1 MKMNIGGTGPSAV
14 HMPLHLYMMFKPL
27 PMPPYLPPVDRHLYL
42 RNYQIKR
49 EKQLDNK
56 SKSLIKGIGSFMS
69 MFNTA
74 DNAHSHENA
83 STSNN
88 NIDDNNQFDRSDLL
102 KKDISILPLA
112 GKRLEQYKKENHR
125 RIEEEELKK
134 WNPHDASDNVTKN
147 AFNTLFIS
155 NLSPNTTEE
164 ILRNVVEKHG
174 KVLHIRVVRNKK
186 GKSRRYA
193 FIEFEEEQSLHAA
206 FKDLKNPENS
216 TIDGYQVIVDVERG
230 RTVSNW
236 KPRRLGGGPP
246 RSAVRSSYAASSSA
260 STSKSSRYH
269 DDQPSSK
276 QSSSFM
282 SSSNVTA
289 TSKPII
295 ESNPPSASM
304 ASVPKTLPVP
314 QGAFAASSTRDMDHR
329 SRARSQERRRDGI
342 GSNGYR
348 DRDKGGAR
356 KRDRSQDSR
365 RRDRSQDRRGRGSGD
380 GGWERRGGSDPKRK
394 RSRSRP
400 RQRR

>member
-1 MKMNIGGTGPSAV
+1 MKIGGTGPSAV
-14 HMPLHLYMMFKPL
+14 HMPLHLYMMFKPM

-42 RNYQIKR
+42 RNYQTKR
-49 EKQLDNK
+49 EKQLSNK
-56 SKSLIKGIGSFMS
+56 SNAVIKGIGSFMS
-69 MFNTA
+69 VFNTA
-74 DNAHSHENA
+74 ENV
-83 STSNN
+83 TSNN
-88 NIDDNNQFDRSDLL
+88 NNNNDNQFDRSDLL
-102 KKDISILPLA
+102 KKENPILPLA

-155 NLSPNTTEE
+155 NLSQNTTEDS
-164 ILRNVVEKHG
+164 LRNIVEKHG
-174 KVLHIRVVRNKK
+174 KILHIRVVRNRK

-216 TIDGYQVIVDVERG
+216 TIDGYKVIVDVERG

-236 KPRRLGGGPP
+236 KPRRFGGGPP
-246 RSAVRSSYAASSSA
+246 RSVVRSSYIASA
-260 STSKSSRYH
+260 TGTNKSSRYH

-276 QSSSFM
+276 QSSFT
-282 SSSNVTA
+282 SSSTTA
-289 TSKPII
+289 TANASKPVI
-295 ESNPPSASM
+295 ESNPASTM
-304 ASVPKTLPVP
+304 ASAPKALPTS

-329 SRARSQERRRDGI
+329 SRARSQDRRREGV
-342 GSNGYR
+342 GSNGHRNSDR
-348 DRDKGGAR
+348 DRGGGR
-356 KRDRSQDSR
+356 K
-365 RRDRSQDRRGRGSGD
+365 RDRSQDRRGRGGD
-380 GGWERRGGSDPKRK
+380 GGWERRGGFGSDSKRK